1 MGDLAGLAAVI
12 VATGGIITAI
22 IVPLVN
28 GWIKSQE
35 RKFEVKIQEKA
46 NENEVRFNKIEL
58 ENRIRLE
65 KEKSKLRETFS
76 RLYGYMWKL
85 LLSVEAD
92 RVYIIQPHPLADKQF
107 ISVSLE
113 VLNPDRDVRPQKD
126 DFQFKKMSEWA
137 GFISKLSDNDWVIYQ
152 EGGEIRDLKSRLE
165 FKRRGL
171 SLMVLRRMTDEYG
184 DWEATLCVE
193 YTHNIPTNLDYIK
206 GKMASKAELI
216 ADILPEYKPLE
227 EEELCTIQY

>member
-1 MGDLAGLAAVI
+1 MGVENGTDLAGLAAVI

-28 GWIKSQE
+28 GWIKKQE
-35 RKFEVKIQEKA
+35 RQFELKIQEKA

-171 SLMVLRRMTDEYG
+171 SLMVLRRMVDEYG

-193 YTHNIPTNLDYIK
+193 YTHNIPINLDYIK
-206 GKMASKAELI
+206 GKMAIKAELI

-227 EEELCTIQY
+227 EE

>member
-1 MGDLAGLAAVI
+1 MGVDNGTDLAGLAAVI

-28 GWIKSQE
+28 GWIKKQE
-35 RKFEVKIQEKA
+35 RQFELRMQEKA

-206 GKMASKAELI
+206 GKMAIKAELI
-216 ADILPEYKPLE
+216 ADILPEYKPFNE
-227 EEELCTIQY
+227 ED

>member
-12 VATGGIITAI
+12 VAMGGIITAI

-28 GWIKSQE
+28 GWIKKQE
-35 RKFEVKIQEKA
+35 RQFELRMQEKA

-65 KEKSKLRETFS
+65 KEKAKLRETFS

-165 FKRRGL
+165 FNRRGL
-171 SLMVLRRMTDEYG
+171 SLMVLRRMVDEYG

-227 EEELCTIQY
+227 EE

>member
-1 MGDLAGLAAVI
+1 MGVENGADLAGLAAVI

-28 GWIKSQE
+28 GWIKKQE
-35 RKFEVKIQEKA
+35 RQFELRMQEKA

-171 SLMVLRRMTDEYG
+171 SSFGLFERPGR
-184 DWEATLCVE
+184 
-193 YTHNIPTNLDYIK
+193 
-206 GKMASKAELI
+206 
-216 ADILPEYKPLE
+216 
-227 EEELCTIQY
+227 

>member
-35 RKFEVKIQEKA
+35 RKFEVKIQEKEK
-46 NENEVRFNKIEL
+46 ENESRFNKIEL

-171 SLMVLRRMTDEYG
+171 SLMVLRRMVDEYG

-206 GKMASKAELI
+206 GKMAIKAELI

-227 EEELCTIQY
+227 EE

>member
-1 MGDLAGLAAVI
+1 MGVDNGTDLAGLAAVI

-28 GWIKSQE
+28 GWIKKQE
-35 RKFEVKIQEKA
+35 RQFELRMQEKA

-227 EEELCTIQY
+227 EE

>member
-1 MGDLAGLAAVI
+1 MGVDNGTDLAGLAAVI

-28 GWIKSQE
+28 GWIKKQE
-35 RKFEVKIQEKA
+35 RQFELRMQEKA

-137 GFISKLSDNDWVIYQ
+137 GFTSKLSDNDWVIYQ

-206 GKMASKAELI
+206 GKMAIKAELI
-216 ADILPEYKPLE
+216 ADILPEYKPFNE
-227 EEELCTIQY
+227 ED

>member
-1 MGDLAGLAAVI
+1 MGVENGADLAGLAAVI

-28 GWIKSQE
+28 GWIKKQE
-35 RKFEVKIQEKA
+35 RQFELRMQEKA

-171 SLMVLRRMTDEYG
+171 SLMVLRRMVDEYG

-227 EEELCTIQY
+227 EE

>member
-206 GKMASKAELI
+206 GKMARKAELI